1 MVIDDSQNITFR
13 NSRIINQEKLKR
25 RHLYRF
31 CKRIADVVLSTC
43 GLVALSP
50 VLLVIA
56 GAIKREEKGGTIIY
70 KQQRVG
76 KNGKLFLIYK
86 FRSMCMDADKKL
98 EDLKQ
103 LNEVEGAM
111 FKLHDDPRVTKVG
124 KILRKTSLD
133 ELPQLY
139 NVLKGDMSLVGPRPP
154 LSNEVIEYTEYDKQ
168 RLLVIPGCTGLWQV
182 SVRNEVGFHEM
193 VELDL
198 QYIEKSGLLYDLAI
212 ILKTVKIMIVPNGA
226 Y

>member
-1 MVIDDSQNITFR
+1 MV
-13 NSRIINQEKLKR
+13 LG
-25 RHLYRF
+25 
-31 CKRIADVVLSTC
+31 VC

-56 GAIKREEKGGTIIY
+56 GAIKNEEKGGTIIY
-70 KQQRVG
+70 RQQRVG
-76 KNGKLFLIYK
+76 KNGKLFSIYK

-98 EDLKQ
+98 EELKQ

-111 FKLHDDPRVTKVG
+111 FKLHNDPRVTKVG
-124 KILRKTSLD
+124 KLLRRTSLD

-139 NVLKGDMSLVGPRPP
+139 NVLRGDMSLVGPRPP
-154 LSNEVIEYTEYDKQ
+154 LPEEVEQYSDYDKQ
-168 RLLVIPGCTGLWQV
+168 RLLVTPGCTGLWQV
-182 SVRNEVGFHEM
+182 SARNEVGFHEM

-198 QYIEKSGLLYDLAI
+198 QYIQKSGLLYDLAI
-212 ILKTVKIMIVPNGA
+212 ILKTIKIMIVPNGA

>member
-1 MVIDDSQNITFR
+1 MVIDDSQDIAFSN
-13 NSRIINQEKLKR
+13 NRIINSEKLKR

-31 CKRIADVVLSTC
+31 CKRISDVVLSTC

-50 VLLVIA
+50 VLLVIV
-56 GAIKREEKGGTIIY
+56 GAIKHEEKGGTIIY

-76 KNGKLFLIYK
+76 KNGKLFSIYK

-98 EDLKQ
+98 EELKQ

-111 FKLHDDPRVTKVG
+111 FKLHNDPRVTKVG

-154 LSNEVIEYTEYDKQ
+154 LPNEVAEYTDYDKQ
-168 RLLVIPGCTGLWQV
+168 RLLVVPGCTGLWQV
-182 SVRNEVGFHEM
+182 SARNEVGFHEM

-198 QYIEKSGLLYDLAI
+198 QYIEKSLSLI
-212 ILKTVKIMIVPNGA
+212 HI
-226 Y
+226 

>member
-1 MVIDDSQNITFR
+1 MVIDDLQDINFDH
-13 NSRIINQEKLKR
+13 NQIINLKKLKR
-25 RHLYRF
+25 RRLYRF
-31 CKRIADVVLSTC
+31 CKRITDVALSAC
-43 GLVALSP
+43 GLVALS
-50 VLLVIA
+50 LELMVIA
-56 GAIKREEKGGTIIY
+56 GAIKSEEKGGTIIY

-76 KNGKLFLIYK
+76 KNGKLFSIYK

-98 EDLKQ
+98 EELKQ

-111 FKLHDDPRVTKVG
+111 FKLHNDPRVTKVG

-154 LSNEVIEYTEYDKQ
+154 LPNEVKEYTEYDKQ

-182 SVRNEVGFHEM
+182 SARNEVGFHEM

-198 QYIEKSGLLYDLAI
+198 QYIKKSGLLYDLAI
-212 ILKTVKIMIVPNGA
+212 MLKTIKIMIVPNGA

>member
-1 MVIDDSQNITFR
+1 MVIDDLQDINFDH
-13 NSRIINQEKLKR
+13 NQIINLKKLKR
-25 RHLYRF
+25 RRLYRF
-31 CKRIADVVLSTC
+31 CKRITDVTLSAC

-50 VLLVIA
+50 VLLMVA
-56 GAIKREEKGGTIIY
+56 GAIKHEETDGTIIY

-76 KNGKLFLIYK
+76 KNGKLFSIYK
-86 FRSMCMDADKKL
+86 FRSMCMGADKKL
-98 EDLKQ
+98 EELKQ
-103 LNEVEGAM
+103 LNEVDGAM
-111 FKLHDDPRVTKVG
+111 FKLHNDPRVTKIG
-124 KILRKTSLD
+124 KLLRRTSLD

-154 LSNEVIEYTEYDKQ
+154 LPDEVKEYTEYDKQ

-182 SVRNEVGFHEM
+182 SARNEVGFHEM

-198 QYIEKSGLLYDLAI
+198 QYIKKSGLLYDLAI
-212 ILKTVKIMIVPNGA
+212 ILKTIKIMIVPNGA